1 MRLYKTIELWSKWF
15 LLVVAYM
22 VHRGLIRERFA
33 CYWDTHWKAHLLSIR
48 KQVHVSRECFR
59 FVIRHLVIESRWVGE
74 FEWKLQ
80 NTEKKTNGLERWDEQ
95 IEDELFQ
102 AVFVLYTDGQFL
114 YRRVFEEEAT
124 VTMSSEELQTVFNA
138 LVIY

>member
-1 MRLYKTIELWSKWF
+1 MVSSESVLPAIETRTEKLTF
-15 LLVVAYM
+15 CPFNY
-22 VHRGLIRERFA
+22 
-33 CYWDTHWKAHLLSIR
+33 R

-74 FEWKLQ
+74 FEWKLL